1 MAWSLTQQQQHGNF
15 FCSLALFF
23 LSSCF
28 LHLNICICWFNDV
41 KPIAYYKI
49 KRDAK
54 EEEIKKNKCVTR
66 SNQIKATIFLLRSR
80 LVPFFSVPVG
90 PRENQKKILPKI
102 LMARP
107 GINIFIVVSFPARHL
122 LSMSP

>member
-1 MAWSLTQQQQHGNF
+1 MVWSLTQQQHHGYF

-90 PRENQKKILPKI
+90 PRENQKKNPSQNFN
-102 LMARP
+102 
-107 GINIFIVVSFPARHL
+107 GQTWN
-122 LSMSP
+122 